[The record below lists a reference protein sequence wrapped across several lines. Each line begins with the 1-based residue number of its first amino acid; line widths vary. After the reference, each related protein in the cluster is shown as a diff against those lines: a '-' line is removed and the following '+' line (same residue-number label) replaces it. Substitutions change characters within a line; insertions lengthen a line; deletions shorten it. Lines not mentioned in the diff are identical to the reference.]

1 MFSSSP
7 TSVVYNNNNQ
17 DFNQDFNVNDFFG
30 GFDLPNTENNNN
42 DENLLF
48 PPQAN
53 DDDYLNLGFYSNP
66 DWDQNLESYLSELA

>member
-1 MFSSSP
+1 MNE
-7 TSVVYNNNNQ
+7 TTIDYKLIIKI
-17 DFNQDFNVNDFFG
+17 DFFG
-30 GFDLPNTENNNN
+30 GFDLPNAENNNN

-53 DDDYLNLGFYSNP
+53 DDEYLNLGFYSNP